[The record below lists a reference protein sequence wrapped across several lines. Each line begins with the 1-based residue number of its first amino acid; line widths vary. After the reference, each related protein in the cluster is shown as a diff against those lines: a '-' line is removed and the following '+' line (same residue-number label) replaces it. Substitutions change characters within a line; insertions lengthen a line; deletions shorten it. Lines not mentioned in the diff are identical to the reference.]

1 MFSRDRVT
9 LRHPERIVTLSEG
22 PGAERFPAARTRT
35 ESSADRGLQQRL
47 FRESDGSLGEMFGSL
62 LGLSESFRLTGRS
75 GPLPGNGG

>member
-1 MFSRDRVT
+1 MT

-22 PGAERFPAARTRT
+22 SWGGAF
-35 ESSADRGLQQRL
+35 SSRPDADGNPRL
-47 FRESDGSLGEMFGSL
+47 IAGFSGVYFEESDGSLGEMFGSL